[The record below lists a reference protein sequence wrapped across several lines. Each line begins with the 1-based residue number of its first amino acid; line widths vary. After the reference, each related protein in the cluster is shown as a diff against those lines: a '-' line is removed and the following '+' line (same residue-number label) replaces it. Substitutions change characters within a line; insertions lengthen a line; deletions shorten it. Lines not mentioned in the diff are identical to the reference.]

1 MPRFR
6 VEVRQTTQVVTY
18 VEVEAET
25 EGEAE
30 ELACEKASE
39 EEDELEWDYITD
51 SGFEAYEVEEIE
63 DV

>member
-1 MPRFR
+1 MARFR

-18 VEVEAET
+18 VEVEAESP
-25 EGEAE
+25 EEAE
-30 ELACEKASE
+30 ELACEKASD

-51 SGFEAYEVEEIE
+51 TGFEAYEVEEL